1 MVGLSLLLLVQAA
14 THSFARAGATTACYI
29 AGLACIAPVVGR
41 LIDRSGPRGPLVAC
55 ALLYPSALLA
65 LVAGVHVQA
74 PNWLVLALAGAAGA
88 SFPPIT
94 VCMRSFLKQQLRD
107 DSLLATAYSL
117 ESVLIET
124 IFIVGPMLVALFV
137 AVASAVFAL
146 VFAAVCAFSGAV
158 LFIRSPA
165 LAHWRTEPRARPNF
179 FGPLVERRFM
189 ALLAVILC
197 YSGAFGLIEIGV
209 TAFAAEAGQRALA
222 GVILGLMSM
231 GSVAGGLA
239 YGSRTW
245 HLPLPRQFAIA
256 LFLMGTGVSLLAI
269 VAHLLLFVAVSVVA
283 GVVVAP
289 ALTMQSMLVA
299 EIASPQHATEAFTW
313 SATGLLTGVG
323 LGIAAGGW
331 LLEHA
336 HAPTVLAAAAAVSLA
351 ASAVAASISKLV

>member
-1 MVGLSLLLLVQAA
+1 MAGLSLLLLVQAA

-65 LVAGVHVQA
+65 LVAAVHVQA
-74 PNWLVLALAGAAGA
+74 PNWGVLALAATAGA

-94 VCMRSFLKQQLRD
+94 VCMRSFLKQQLGD
-107 DSLLATAYSL
+107 DALLATAYSL

-137 AVASAVFAL
+137 AVASAAIAL
-146 VFAAVCAFSGAV
+146 VFASVCAFAGVV
-158 LFIRSPA
+158 LFVRSPA
-165 LAHWRTEPRARPNF
+165 LAHWRTEPRARASL
-179 FGPLVERRFM
+179 FGPLAERRFL

-222 GVILGLMSM
+222 GVILGFMSV
-231 GSVAGGLA
+231 GSVVGGLA

-256 LFLMGTGVSLLAI
+256 LFLMGAGVSLLAI
-269 VAHLLLFVAVSVVA
+269 VAHLLLFVAVSMAA
-283 GVVVAP
+283 GVVIAP

-299 EIASPQHATEAFTW
+299 EVASPQHVTEAFTW
-313 SATGLLTGVG
+313 SATGLLAGVG
-323 LGIAAGGW
+323 IGIAAGGW

-336 HAPTVLAAAAAVSLA
+336 HAPTVFAAAAAVSLV
-351 ASAVAASISKLV
+351 ASVVAASISKFV